1 MSVMLV
7 ASSFVTA
14 LPIPAEAFT
23 PAVGDQISPVFAC
36 TRVVNIIERPDGIK
50 IAGFF
55 IALIIFVSLLEFL
68 ASS

>member
-14 LPIPAEAFT
+14 LKIPAEAFT
-23 PAVGDQISPVFAC
+23 PAVGDQIWPVFAC
-36 TRVVNIIERPDGIK
+36 TRV
-50 IAGFF
+50 F